1 MDHLNH
7 ILRSRLAAAVLAVGT
22 LLWLFWPMLTHW
34 LGASSSPQ
42 PASAPSLVASAM
54 TDLGSE
60 PVLVRVFQRE
70 TPQGRVLQMVVDTV
84 DNGRRL
90 GKPQD
95 FAVDAQ
101 ETGSVVQWM
110 TYASGHLCV
119 VLQSQRFACLD
130 AAKGQ
135 FLEQTASIKSL
146 LPAGLRSMAAQG
158 QEWPGALR
166 LQGQDGQSYYFNQQA
181 GQLMPQSQALPK
193 FAQEAASY
201 TSRWQSFGLAPA
213 AQVSGP
219 PDEFLSY
226 LVSYRLKGGLGQ
238 MQYQPTI
245 PLYRWTG
252 NDMLTGYQPIGNG
265 FALRNSDAQMP
276 GLISVSVAAPRVPRG
291 NVRVLASNVSAAL
304 ILYTPQTIGADEGA
318 VLEVVDAISLA
329 AVWSQPIAR
338 ITALAPLAEAGQ
350 NLHADGIR
358 SGFYLRSGTGLPL
371 LLIDNK
377 GAVQYDF
384 AKNSGGDAGNGWW
397 RRAGSWLAGLI

>member
-1 MDHLNH
+1 MEHLNR
-7 ILRSRLAAAVLAVGT
+7 ILHSRLAAAALAVGT
-22 LLWLFWPMLTHW
+22 LLWLFWPMLNHW
-34 LGASSSPQ
+34 LGANSSPP

-54 TDLGSE
+54 TDMGSE

-70 TPQGRVLQMVVDTV
+70 TPQGRVLQTVVDTV

-101 ETGSVVQWM
+101 EAGSAVQWM
-110 TYASGHLCV
+110 TYASGHLCM

-130 AAKGQ
+130 AAQGQ
-135 FLEQTASIKSL
+135 FLEQTDSIKTL
-146 LPAGLRSMAAQG
+146 LPAGLRSMTPQG
-158 QEWPGALR
+158 HEWPGALR
-166 LQGQDGQSYYFNQQA
+166 LQGKDGQSYYFNQQA
-181 GQLMPQSQALPK
+181 GELMPQSQALPK

-213 AQVSGP
+213 AQGSGP

-238 MQYQPTI
+238 MQYQPTL

-265 FALRNSDAQMP
+265 FALRNSDAQMA
-276 GLISVSVAAPRVPRG
+276 GLISVSVAVPMVPRG
-291 NVRVLASNVSAAL
+291 NARVLASNASAAL

-318 VLEVVDAISLA
+318 VLEVVDAISLI

-338 ITALAPLAEAGQ
+338 MAALAPMAAAAQ
-350 NLHADGIR
+350 NLQADGIR
-358 SGFYLRSGTGLPL
+358 SGFYLRSSSGLPL
-371 LLIDNK
+371 LIIDNK

-384 AKNSGGDAGNGWW
+384 SKGSGDEAGNGWW
-397 RRAGSWLAGLI
+397 RRAESWLASLI